1 MHTNFRLASQLI
13 LLVSV
18 SPALDAAPI
27 AYEIDPAH
35 STVLISS
42 PDSQVP
48 FEASVANLA
57 GDLRLDGDQ
66 RTPRSL
72 ELVFNLASLESGN
85 ASLDELLRGPQYLW
99 VAHDPYGLTI
109 AANIHASSAE
119 TFQADSTLTLRD
131 LSCKAP
137 VSFNWRI
144 VKENGIPIGYLHGTS
159 DVRAQD
165 FRIPSVDPWD
175 RMLAVT
181 YDLRLTPA
189 SGPVPPVTRR
199 PPETGLVADEFP
211 SPLCSFAS
219 QSAGA
224 FSPESVRARQS
235 H

>member
-1 MHTNFRLASQLI
+1 MHTNLRLASQLV

-18 SPALDAAPI
+18 SPALNAAPI
-27 AYEIDPAH
+27 AYEIDSAH

-42 PDSQVP
+42 PDSRGP

-72 ELVFNLASLESGN
+72 ELVFDLASLESGN
-85 ASLDELLRGPQYLW
+85 ASLDGLLRGPKYLW
-99 VAHDPYGLTI
+99 VARNPYGVTI
-109 AANIHASSAE
+109 AANIRASSAE

-131 LSCKAP
+131 SSCKAP

-144 VKENGIPIGYLHGTS
+144 VEENGLPVGYLHGTS
-159 DVRAQD
+159 EVRAQD
-165 FRIPSVDPWD
+165 FRIQNTDPWD

-189 SGPVPPVTRR
+189 SGSVPPVTRR
-199 PPETGLVADEFP
+199 PPETGLVGDEFP
-211 SPLCSFAS
+211 SPQCSFAS

-224 FSPESVRARQS
+224 FSPETVRARQS